1 MSCSKKISSV
11 GPYDSGM
18 NIPPVNTNT
27 NANHNNTPIM
37 AGTVYA
43 EPYKYIEKYTY
54 GCCRPSP
61 YVSVN
66 DTWKPQDPF
75 QL

>member
-43 EPYKYIEKYTY
+43 EPYKYIESITSYTSNMLFRNY
-54 GCCRPSP
+54 F
-61 YVSVN
+61 VN
-66 DTWKPQDPF
+66 WSNH
-75 QL
+75 LNR

>member
-1 MSCSKKISSV
+1 MSCSKKLSSV

-18 NIPPVNTNT
+18 NIPPPNNTNNT
-27 NANHNNTPIM
+27 NANVNVAM

-43 EPYKYIEKYTY
+43 EPYKRIEKYTY
-54 GCCRPSP
+54 SCCRSSP

-75 QL
+75 KL